1 MNIKYKRIIL
11 KISGESLSDQSRLEV
26 LDGNKVDAIAKTV
39 KELNENNVEI
49 GIVIGA
55 GNIFRGKLAESLH
68 IDHTDGDYMGML
80 GTVINCLALSS
91 ALEGMGVETRVM
103 SAIQVNQVC
112 EPYRY
117 KKARSHLAKHTVV
130 LFAGGTGNPYFTTDS
145 CASLRALEM
154 NCDAILMGKNGIDGV
169 YDSDP
174 NINKNAKF
182 LKSLTYD
189 EIIQKNLQVMD
200 QTSVA
205 MLKNHGIEVRIFSMA
220 DPKNFLRVVQGE
232 DIGST
237 IKEK

>member
-1 MNIKYKRIIL
+1 MKYKRIIL
-11 KISGESLSDQSRLEV
+11 KISGEALSDHNDLEI
-26 LDGNKVDAIAKTV
+26 LDGVKIKQIADTV
-39 KELNENNVEI
+39 KLLHDNGVEI

-55 GNIFRGKLAESLH
+55 GNIFRGRLAESLN
-68 IDHTDGDYMGML
+68 IDETDGDYMGML

-91 ALEGMGVETRVM
+91 AIEKLGVETRVM
-103 SAIQVNQVC
+103 SAIQINQVS
-112 EPYRY
+112 EPYIY
-117 KKARSHLAKHTVV
+117 KKARSHLENKRVV

-154 NCDAILMGKNGIDGV
+154 KCDAILMGKNGIDGV

-174 NINKNAKF
+174 KINKNAKF
-182 LKSLTYD
+182 IKSLTYND
-189 EIIQKNLQVMD
+189 IIQKNLKVMD

-205 MLKNHGIEVRIFSMA
+205 MLKDHNIEVRIFSMA
-220 DPKNFLRVVQGE
+220 DPLNFLRVVEGE

>member
-1 MNIKYKRIIL
+1 
-11 KISGESLSDQSRLEV
+11 
-26 LDGNKVDAIAKTV
+26 
-39 KELNENNVEI
+39 
-49 GIVIGA
+49 
-55 GNIFRGKLAESLH
+55 
-68 IDHTDGDYMGML
+68 
-80 GTVINCLALSS
+80 
-91 ALEGMGVETRVM
+91 
-103 SAIQVNQVC
+103 
-112 EPYRY
+112 
-117 KKARSHLAKHTVV
+117 
-130 LFAGGTGNPYFTTDS
+130 
-145 CASLRALEM
+145 M

-182 LKSLTYD
+182 LKNLTYD

-237 IKEK
+237 IKEN

>member
-154 NCDAILMGKNGIDGV
+154 NCDAILMGKNGIEGV

-182 LKSLTYD
+182 LKNLTYD

>member
-237 IKEK
+237 IKEN

>member
-26 LDGNKVDAIAKTV
+26 LDGNKVNAIAKTV

>member
-26 LDGNKVDAIAKTV
+26 LDGNKVNAIAKTV

-182 LKSLTYD
+182 LKNLTYD

-237 IKEK
+237 IKEN